1 MLVTGGNRGIG
12 REIALAFGREGCCVG
27 ICGRDQRRIESTV
40 EEIRD
45 LGAKALGIRADL
57 NTLNGC
63 NQAVM
68 DTVGAFGR
76 LDVLVNNASMA
87 VDETPT
93 RFEDQSD
100 EQVMARVNGKALA
113 AVRCTRAAVS
123 GMRSRKAGRV
133 IIIGGTAARSAF
145 RGTEVGALG
154 ANLIPNGL
162 GNSMLANFAKLL
174 SDQLAPDGITVN
186 VVHPHAT
193 KTERQTARLLERAKR
208 LEISLAQA
216 EADKAA
222 HIPMGRLIE
231 TSDISPLV
239 VFLASSLAGAITG
252 QAIAVDGGA
261 SRSIIY

>member
-1 MLVTGGNRGIG
+1 MGV
-12 REIALAFGREGCCVG
+12 
-27 ICGRDQRRIESTV
+27 CGRDQRRIESTV
-40 EEIRD
+40 EEICD

-63 NQAVM
+63 KQAVT
-68 DTVGAFGR
+68 DTVAAFGW

-113 AVRCTRAAVS
+113 ALRCTRAAVR

-133 IIIGGTAARSAF
+133 IIIAGTAARSTF

-186 VVHPHAT
+186 VVHPHST
-193 KTERQTARLLERAKR
+193 KTERQDARLIERAER
-208 LEISLAQA
+208 LKISVAQA
-216 EADKAA
+216 EADKAV

-231 TSDISPLV
+231 TSDIAPLV